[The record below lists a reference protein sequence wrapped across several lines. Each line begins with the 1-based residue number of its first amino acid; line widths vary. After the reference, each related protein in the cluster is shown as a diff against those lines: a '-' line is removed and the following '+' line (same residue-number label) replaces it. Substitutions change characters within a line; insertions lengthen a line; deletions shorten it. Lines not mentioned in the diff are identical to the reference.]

1 MSELQRNSEITHTR
15 MGNNYLTVGLFIGGD
30 IAAMQNMSSQ
40 GSELELMRC

>member
-15 MGNNYLTVGLFIGGD
+15 MGNNYLTVGGLFIGGD

-40 GSELELMRC
+40 GSELN